1 MINLA
6 TLTTAQQWGIANAT
20 RKANAELP
28 SESKPWTVQSY
39 ADHIING
46 LFDSYW
52 EQAMHDGLVDQII
65 PALTTMPLEQQMQLR
80 AQYSIPNLIPDE
92 YLAQLPQ

>member
-6 TLTTAQQWGIANAT
+6 ILSTTQQWGLANAT
-20 RKANAELP
+20 RKANAGLP
-28 SESKPWTVQSY
+28 SEATPWTVQSY
-39 ADHIING
+39 TDHILNH
-46 LFDSYW
+46 LFDAYW
-52 EQAMHDGLVDQII
+52 EQAMQDGLVEQVI